1 MASAAS
7 LSAGEIRDFLREAL
21 PADRM
26 AALERLARDNPDVMA
41 QIAEARDALNRG
53 DHSLGAIWQENQV
66 SCPAREQLGTYLMQ
80 TGDPDYHDYVT
91 FHLTVIECPVCQA
104 NLDDL
109 KAQAAA
115 AKAKTATGPKVR
127 RRK

>member
-1 MASAAS
+1 MT
-7 LSAGEIRDFLREAL
+7 AGELRDFLREAL

-26 AALERLARDNPDVMA
+26 AAIERLARESPEIMA
-41 QIAEARDALNRG
+41 QIADARDALNRG
-53 DHSLGAIWQENQV
+53 DHSLGAIWQEHQV
-66 SCPAREQLGTYLMQ
+66 SCPAREQLGAYLMQ
-80 TGDPDYHDYVT
+80 AGDPDYHDYVT
-91 FHLTVIECPVCQA
+91 FHLTVIECPICQA

-115 AKAKTATGPKVR
+115 SKAKSAGSPKAK